1 MNSVSGNSTGGTG
14 GTIVIILS
22 IILIIFVMIQPKKA
36 DPVEI
41 PVSTKVQNLE
51 LNKLSDV
58 PLQSDQ
64 TTSVAPIDIIEYNPN
79 FNGVYLEKQGF
90 PNGNHSPVDFQA
102 QIDKSIRDQSIP
114 NYLQNSLW
122 FKTVDLPDVRYVF

>member
-1 MNSVSGNSTGGTG
+1 
-14 GTIVIILS
+14 
-22 IILIIFVMIQPKKA
+22 MIQRRAKA

-64 TTSVAPIDIIEYNPN
+64 TTSVSPIDVIEYNPN